1 MFAPNWRRHT
11 TQFEYFA
18 NNLQNYIHIFLYKK
32 CAKNHQKIGVH
43 VEHPFSTMCPH
54 F

>member
-1 MFAPNWRRHT
+1 MFAPNWRRPT

-18 NNLQNYIHIFLYKK
+18 NHLQNYIHIFLYKNVQ
-32 CAKNHQKIGVH
+32 KNHQKIGVH